1 MRRILVL
8 LALVST
14 GLACS
19 KNASVSESQCA
30 AGDWE
35 TIGYR
40 DGALGYRSSRLL
52 AHQDACI
59 PHGVTP
65 DREAYQTGWRQG
77 IEEFCDPAN
86 GFEVGQSGEG
96 HGNVCPAPQRD
107 AFLAAF
113 DRGRTLF
120 VARDRVDS
128 LAQAIAYRTQ
138 RIEAIGEELVVTASA
153 QLNPMLLPD
162 EPVKPSLRRQLDFG
176 ILLVGASHV
185 WDKHTHDKGQ
195 HENQAT
201 RHQITSAAGT
211 DPLANPASH
220 LNDEQHCRL
229 SSTR

>member
-1 MRRILVL
+1 VRRILVL

-19 KNASVSESQCA
+19 KNASVSESQCT

-107 AFLAAF
+107 AFLAAY
-113 DRGRTLF
+113 DRGRMLF

-162 EPVKPSLRRQLDFG
+162 ARIQLAARVKRLYDEKTRLAAEIPGLEAELQVRTSELESLDRSMAA
-176 ILLVGASHV
+176 ASY
-185 WDKHTHDKGQ
+185 
-195 HENQAT
+195 
-201 RHQITSAAGT
+201 
-211 DPLANPASH
+211 
-220 LNDEQHCRL
+220 
-229 SSTR
+229 